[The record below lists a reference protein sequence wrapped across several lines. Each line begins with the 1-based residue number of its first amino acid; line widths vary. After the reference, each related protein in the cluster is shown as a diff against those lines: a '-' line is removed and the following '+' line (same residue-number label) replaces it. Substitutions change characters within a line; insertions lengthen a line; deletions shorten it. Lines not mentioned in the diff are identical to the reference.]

1 MRKLHK
7 IKWQK
12 IKVKL
17 KGDAENINK
26 VTKEAKNAMIES
38 YKVTRKL
45 QKTQKCSSC
54 VTKISCTT
62 IGSLLSRQTIRIMGS
77 VQDIIQFD
85 HCSKP
90 TDLAKNG
97 SIRFQ
102 KVTARTARARF
113 RWMLIVNNPLLKKFT
128 ISNKLNFKL
137 LNLFQILDTQVLH
150 VVWVYR
156 IERKCPQQT
165 WTTTFWRQSRR
176 KSSSGN
182 RENVLTSR

>member
-26 VTKEAKNAMIES
+26 VTKEAKNAS

-113 RWMLIVNNPLLKKFT
+113 
-128 ISNKLNFKL
+128 
-137 LNLFQILDTQVLH
+137 
-150 VVWVYR
+150 
-156 IERKCPQQT
+156 C
-165 WTTTFWRQSRR
+165 
-176 KSSSGN
+176 
-182 RENVLTSR
+182 

>member
-38 YKVTRKL
+38 YKVTWKL

-90 TDLAKNG
+90 PDLAKNG

-113 RWMLIVNNPLLKKFT
+113 
-128 ISNKLNFKL
+128 
-137 LNLFQILDTQVLH
+137 
-150 VVWVYR
+150 
-156 IERKCPQQT
+156 C
-165 WTTTFWRQSRR
+165 
-176 KSSSGN
+176 
-182 RENVLTSR
+182 

>member
-1 MRKLHK
+1 MKKLHK
-7 IKWQK
+7 IKFIIRWQK

-54 VTKISCTT
+54 VREISCTT

-102 KVTARTARARF
+102 KVTARTATARF
-113 RWMLIVNNPLLKKFT
+113 CWMLIVNNLLPKEFT
-128 ISNKLNFKL
+128 ISN
-137 LNLFQILDTQVLH
+137 
-150 VVWVYR
+150 
-156 IERKCPQQT
+156 
-165 WTTTFWRQSRR
+165 
-176 KSSSGN
+176 
-182 RENVLTSR
+182 

>member
-1 MRKLHK
+1 
-7 IKWQK
+7 
-12 IKVKL
+12 
-17 KGDAENINK
+17 
-26 VTKEAKNAMIES
+26 MIES

-102 KVTARTARARF
+102 KVTARTAIARPCPE
-113 RWMLIVNNPLLKKFT
+113 V
-128 ISNKLNFKL
+128 LNANCK
-137 LNLFQILDTQVLH
+137 QTAAIL
-150 VVWVYR
+150 
-156 IERKCPQQT
+156 
-165 WTTTFWRQSRR
+165 
-176 KSSSGN
+176 
-182 RENVLTSR
+182 